1 MRLYTNFKTFTI
13 EDILE
18 NNIKLLLISYL
29 II

>member
-18 NNIKLLLISYL
+18 NNIKLLVISYL

>member
-1 MRLYTNFKTFTI
+1 MRLYKNFKTFTI